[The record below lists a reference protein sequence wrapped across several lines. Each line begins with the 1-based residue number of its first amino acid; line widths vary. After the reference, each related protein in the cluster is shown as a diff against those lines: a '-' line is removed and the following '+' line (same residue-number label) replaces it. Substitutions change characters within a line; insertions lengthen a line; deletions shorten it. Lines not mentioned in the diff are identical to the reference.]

1 MPIEIKN
8 LSHTYKEG
16 TPFARQALFEINLRI
31 EDGEFVGIIGPAQS
45 GKSTLA
51 QYLNA
56 LFVPRCGRVL
66 IDGKDTADRNTDLVQ
81 IRFDVGYVFQSPEH
95 QLFKTTVGEDIAF
108 GPTRQKCSPAEID
121 QRVREAM
128 ALVGLSHD
136 TFFGR
141 DIFALS
147 GGQKRRAAIAG
158 VLACRPRVLILDGI
172 TAGLDPQGRKEILNV
187 VERLHRERKITV
199 IFISHSIDDVARLAE
214 RIIIMDRGKIV
225 DDGTAREVLGKSYRL
240 QQIGLEPPQVIEIMQ
255 RLREE
260 GFAVPTG
267 VLNVNEAV
275 SEIAKVLKI
284 PGGDKVG
291 AN

>member
-1 MPIEIKN
+1 MPIEIEN
-8 LSHTYKEG
+8 LNHTYKEG

-31 EDGEFVGIIGPAQS
+31 DDGEFVGLIGPSQS
-45 GKSTLA
+45 GKSTLG
-51 QYLNA
+51 QYFNA
-56 LFVPRCGRVL
+56 LFIPRSGRVL
-66 IDGKDTADRNTDLVQ
+66 IDGKDTAARSTDLVQ
-81 IRFDVGYVFQSPEH
+81 IRFDVGYVFQNPEH

-108 GPTRQKCSPAEID
+108 GPTRQRCSAAVIEE
-121 QRVREAM
+121 RVREAM
-128 ALVGLSHD
+128 ALVGLD
-136 TFFGR
+136 YETFYRR

-187 VERLHRERKITV
+187 VKKLHRERKITV
-199 IFISHSIDDVARLAE
+199 IFISHSMDDVARLVE
-214 RIIIMDRGKIV
+214 RIIVMDRGRIV
-225 DDGTAREVLGKSYRL
+225 EDGPTREVLGKSYRL
-240 QQIGLEPPQVIEIMQ
+240 QQIGLEAPQVIEIMQ

-267 VLNVNEAV
+267 VLNVHEAI
-275 SEIAKVLKI
+275 SEIVKELKI
-284 PGGDKVG
+284 PGGNKVG